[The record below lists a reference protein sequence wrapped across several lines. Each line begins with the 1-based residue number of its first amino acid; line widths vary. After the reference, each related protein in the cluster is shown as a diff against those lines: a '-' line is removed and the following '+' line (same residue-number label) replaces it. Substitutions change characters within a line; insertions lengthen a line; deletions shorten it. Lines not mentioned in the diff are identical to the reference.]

1 MENEIYEKTETPIFG
16 NKKVKSGYNQWSLI
30 DDKLIPSKPTIKQ
43 MPAGMYRP
51 CWDSNV
57 GMYVAKNMD
66 FNMDELFTLP
76 VDEIDKVL
84 LDIRKF
90 WNNEELYYKFESV
103 YKRGILLY
111 GIPGCGKSSIILLL
125 AQDLIKNHNGIIFNV
140 SNFDELNGLFDIIP
154 YFKEIEQNRKIIVVL
169 EDVDIF
175 FNGNSQDESRI
186 LNFLDGGMSIDGLV
200 TIATT
205 NYPEKLQERVVNRP
219 SRFDRRYEIGKPN
232 AEVRRYYLENKLK
245 IGGLELSKE
254 EIENIVD
261 NTEGLTIDHLKE
273 YFLSVFVLGYSHDEA
288 IKDIDE
294 ISATK
299 ILKNSKGKSKIG
311 FVTENPATMQ
321 SRLGNQR

>member
-1 MENEIYEKTETPIFG
+1 MTMEKDYVITEPVLTESEIKKVG
-16 NKKVKSGYNQWSLI
+16 NKKVNSGYIQWISSG
-30 DDKLIPSKPTIKQ
+30 DKFIPSTDTIKEL
-43 MPAGMYRP
+43 PAGMYKP
-51 CWDSNV
+51 VWDGNV
-57 GMYVAKNMD
+57 GKYIPQNMD

-90 WNNEELYYKFESV
+90 WNNEDLYYKFKSV
-103 YKRGILLY
+103 YKRGVLLY

-125 AQDLIKNHNGIIFNV
+125 AQELIKKHNGIIFNV
-140 SNFDELNGLFDIIP
+140 SNYDELNGLFEILP
-154 YFKEIEQNRKIIVVL
+154 YFKEIEQNRKIIIVL

-175 FNGNSQDESRI
+175 FNGNSHDESRI
-186 LNFLDGGMSIDGLV
+186 LNFLDGGISIDGLV

-232 AEVRRYYLENKLK
+232 AEVRRYYIENKLK
-245 IGGLELSKE
+245 IGNLQLTKE
-254 EIENIVD
+254 NIEDIVD

-273 YFLSVFVLGYSHDEA
+273 YFLSVFVLGYTHDEA
-288 IKDIDE
+288 MKDISE
-294 ISATK
+294 ISNTK

-311 FVTENPATMQ
+311 FNKTQ
-321 SRLGNQR
+321 